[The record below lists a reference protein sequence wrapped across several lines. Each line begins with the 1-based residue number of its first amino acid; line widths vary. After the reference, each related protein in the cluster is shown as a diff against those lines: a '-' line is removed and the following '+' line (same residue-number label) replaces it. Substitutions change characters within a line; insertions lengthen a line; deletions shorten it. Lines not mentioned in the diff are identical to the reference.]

1 MCARTLSFSSFLTI
15 SASNETK
22 KRLTVIASK
31 FFLFKTRFQLDRRNF
46 CSGKKSNQ
54 RKTFFHWPSKT
65 WLVKNF
71 WKIMFFFQIEN
82 SNRSKV
88 VVLVAVAQDRCGRVV
103 VVGVELKFVWQWLM
117 KQNNSF
123 TSHYFKKNS
132 RVCASIWSSLKLQ
145 IVRLIRCQI
154 PPETRLHKTSSTQ
167 PLCLD
172 LAMLG
177 SKFCLTRWHLHS
189 GQDLHRTN

>member
-1 MCARTLSFSSFLTI
+1 MTI
-15 SASNETK
+15 SASNETQK
-22 KRLTVIASK
+22 KTDCYCLEIFSLQNSVSARSK
-31 FFLFKTRFQLDRRNF
+31 KFLFRE
-46 CSGKKSNQ
+46 
-54 RKTFFHWPSKT
+54 
-65 WLVKNF
+65 KNRISEKHF
-71 WKIMFFFQIEN
+71 PLTIKNLTCEKLLENNVFFQIEN

-123 TSHYFKKNS
+123 TSHYFKKIS

-167 PLCLD
+167 PLWLD
-172 LAMLG
+172 LTMLG

>member
-1 MCARTLSFSSFLTI
+1 MRK
-15 SASNETK
+15 N
-22 KRLTVIASK
+22 SK
-31 FFLFKTRFQLDRRNF
+31 FLIFFDDFSFERNPKKTDCYCLEIFSLQNSVSARSKKFLFREKIESAKNI
-46 CSGKKSNQ
+46 
-54 RKTFFHWPSKT
+54 FHWPSKT

-71 WKIMFFFQIEN
+71 WKIMFFSRLRIPIVQKLLFWLLLLKI
-82 SNRSKV
+82 
-88 VVLVAVAQDRCGRVV
+88 
-103 VVGVELKFVWQWLM
+103 GVEGLLLSVLSWNLFGNGLWSKIIL
-117 KQNNSF
+117 SRRII
-123 TSHYFKKNS
+123 FKKIS

-145 IVRLIRCQI
+145 IERLIKCQI

-172 LAMLG
+172 RAMLG